1 MKKVFKIAIFLFAVI
16 LLFSSCSL
24 EEIPEEPGIFKN
36 SEGKIGLRDEN
47 GEIAAEAEYLSAT
60 KYDNFAL
67 LWSGESATGSAV
79 LYSYSGERIG
89 PEYLSFKKA
98 EAGEEEMF
106 SFEAKFLED
115 GTEKIYLL
123 DEYGKPV
130 IEMAFESYGAHY
142 FYDDPVWNLQSRVC
156 GISEGR
162 EYVWNFNDGVFSL
175 AFIREPETVEMLDL
189 LYGENCEENLEKAG
203 GAFYAEDKCWGYEK
217 VKAFAEN
224 FGNDTEEKLCLG
236 EAITLF
242 KLWEFGYSDEDS
254 CWYASVHTKTVNDDS
269 VEKKA
274 VSEVKVYENRVT
286 FHFEDGSKKIVY
298 EKGRELGL
306 PMNNCSHPEQAH
318 FIDIEIINYINSEA
332 FRAEYEKT
340 HSEPYMTFDEYTN
353 TLWSEEEECLMNIYH
368 YIGHYG
374 LDYGDFI
381 AAYGS
386 EERIAEIWG
395 EADIKGYFE
404 K

>member
-1 MKKVFKIAIFLFAVI
+1 MKKLLTI
-16 LLFSSCSL
+16 LLALLMLCACKAQKP
-24 EEIPEEPGIFKN
+24 EIPEPGIFKN

-47 GEIAAEAEYLSAT
+47 GEIAAEAKYLSAT
-60 KYDNFAL
+60 KHDNFVL
-67 LWSGESATGSAV
+67 LWSRENASGSAV

-89 PEYLSFKKA
+89 PEYLSVEKP
-98 EAGEEEMF
+98 EAGAEEMF
-106 SFEAKFLED
+106 SFEAKFIED

-130 IEMAFESYGAHY
+130 IKMAFESYKAYY
-142 FYDDPVWNLQSRVC
+142 FYDDPVWNLQSGVS

-162 EYVWNFNDGVFSL
+162 EYVWNFNDGAFSL
-175 AFIREPETVEMLDL
+175 EFVIEPKTVEMLDL

-224 FGNDTEEKLCLG
+224 FGNDTEEKLYLG
-236 EAITLF
+236 DAITLF
-242 KLWEFGYSDEDS
+242 RLWEFGYSDEDS
-254 CWYASVHTKTVNDDS
+254 RWYASVYTRTVNDNS

-286 FHFEDGSKKIVY
+286 FYFEDGSKKIVY

-318 FIDIEIINYINSEA
+318 FIDIEIIRYINSEE
-332 FRAEYEKT
+332 FRTKYEKAY
-340 HSEPYMTFDEYTN
+340 SEPYMTFDEFTN
-353 TLWSEEEECLMNIYH
+353 TLWSEEEKCLMNIYH
-368 YIGHYG
+368 YIEHYK
-374 LDYGDFI
+374 LAYEDFI